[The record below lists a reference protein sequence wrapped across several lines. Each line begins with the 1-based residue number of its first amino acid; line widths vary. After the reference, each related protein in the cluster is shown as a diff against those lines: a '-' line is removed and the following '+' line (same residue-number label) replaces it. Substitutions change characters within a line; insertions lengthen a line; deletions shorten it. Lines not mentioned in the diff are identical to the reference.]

1 MKFDPT
7 AITTSRILSGDDT
20 PHAVK
25 LQGQTKTLR
34 HHIGVKSLAGHSG
47 GATLASNQRRFTP
60 RSR

>member
-25 LQGQTKTLR
+25 LQGQTKTFR
-34 HHIGVKSLAGHSG
+34 RSLTLKPLLGHSG
-47 GATLASNQRRFTP
+47 GARLAGGQTP
-60 RSR
+60 KSRMR